1 MNESWEKAGGEGLH
15 EHRSHERR
23 GDLEAEPGW
32 AGDPE
37 APLPACASWG
47 QDRVGIAS
55 EDRAPWLC
63 LQRKIWPWGSCRQR
77 WRSSFLS
84 P

>member
-1 MNESWEKAGGEGLH
+1 MPTGATTEEGAGVRKLPGPGRAGEL
-15 EHRSHERR
+15 
-23 GDLEAEPGW
+23 
-32 AGDPE
+32 E
-37 APLPACASWG
+37 APLPARPLWG
-47 QDRVGIAS
+47 QDRVSVAT
-55 EDRAPWLC
+55 EDCAPWLC